1 MILVV
6 TMMMIA
12 MMTVMVMMMTMMMT
26 DNVDVHLVGRSEL
39 IVEG

>member
-1 MILVV
+1 MNDIGGNNDDDCNDYSDGEDD
-6 TMMMIA
+6 
-12 MMTVMVMMMTMMMT
+12 

>member
-26 DNVDVHLVGRSEL
+26 DNVDVHLVGRREL